1 MTPHYYTI
9 ERNTQ
14 IVIALLKSH
23 GIRKIIASP
32 GATNICFVASVQT
45 DSFFEVYSCVD
56 ERSAAYMACGLAAE
70 SGEPVVI
77 SCTGATSSRNYMPG
91 LTEAYY
97 RKLPVLAI
105 TSSRGENLIGHL
117 KPQVTDREHLP
128 TDIVMEHVTAPLVT
142 DARTENLCTINVN
155 KAILALTHKGGGPAH
170 INLMTLTPTDF
181 SVREIK
187 PVRTILRYDTGDNLP
202 TLPDGRIVI
211 FVGSHKPF
219 TNEQTE
225 IIDSFCRKHNAVV
238 LCDHTSGYHG
248 EYRIQPSLL
257 LGQESYTGILSKID
271 LLIHIGE
278 ISGCYYLAKMNP
290 IQVWR
295 VNEDGKL
302 RDFFGSLTA
311 VFEMKEE
318 VFFQQYTTIASTNK
332 CGNLRD
338 ECNLELEQVY
348 QNIPELPFSNIWIAK
363 QSAAILP
370 KNSIIHF
377 GILNSLR
384 SWNFFQLDKSIA
396 SDCNVGGFGIDGI
409 MSTIIGASLSQPKK
423 THYCVLGDLA
433 FFYDMNA
440 LGNRHIKSNIR
451 ILLINNGLG
460 QEFRNPS
467 FENNYHFEEDFN
479 TYIAARGHYAQ
490 QSLSLVKHYAE
501 DLGFEYLTAKSKE
514 DFKENM
520 ERFYTSKNTK
530 KPMLFEVFTDSALE
544 TEALQTIC
552 TTISSNK
559 STFIGKLKQTIKKS
573 IPEEKRQAIRT
584 LLE

>member
-32 GATNICFVASVQT
+32 GATNICFVASVQI
-45 DSFFEVYSCVD
+45 DPYFEVYSCVD

-97 RKLPVLAI
+97 RKLPILAI

-170 INLMTLTPTDF
+170 INLMTLTPSDF

-187 PVRTILRYDTGDNLP
+187 PVRTILRYDAGANLP

-225 IIDSFCRKHNAVV
+225 IIDSFCHRHNAVV

-257 LGQESYTGILSKID
+257 LGQEGYTGILSKIN

-278 ISGCYYLAKMNP
+278 ISGCYYLAKMKP
-290 IQVWR
+290 TQVWR
-295 VNEDGKL
+295 VNEDGEL

-318 VFFQQYTTIASTNK
+318 VFFQQYTSITSTDE

-338 ECNLELEQVY
+338 ECNLELEQIY

-384 SWNFFQLDKSIA
+384 SWNFFQLDKSIV

-409 MSTIIGASLSQPKK
+409 MSTIIGASLSQPEK

-460 QEFRNPS
+460 QEFRNPT
-467 FENNYHFEEDFN
+467 FEKSYHFEEDFN

-490 QSLSLVKHYAE
+490 QSSSLVKHYAE
-501 DLGFEYLTAKSKE
+501 DLGFEYLTAKDKE

-520 ERFYTSKNTK
+520 ERFYTSKNTE
-530 KPMLFEVFTDSALE
+530 KPIIFEVFTDSALE
-544 TEALQTIC
+544 TDALQTIC
-552 TTISSNK
+552 TTTSSNK
-559 STFIGKLKQTIKKS
+559 NTFIGKLKQTIKKS